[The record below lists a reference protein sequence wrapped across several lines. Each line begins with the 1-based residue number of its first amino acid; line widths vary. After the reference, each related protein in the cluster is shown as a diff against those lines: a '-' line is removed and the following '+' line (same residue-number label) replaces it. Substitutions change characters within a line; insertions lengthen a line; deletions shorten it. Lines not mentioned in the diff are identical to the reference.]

1 MSRVSSYQEL
11 MAEQARAA
19 VRVTDAHHSSWNRRV
34 QPLPAQVD
42 DRRAIARWDGT
53 LQYDERRVTAPLR
66 EMFDN
71 AGREQSRAVLG
82 RYRAALKDVFH
93 ENIHLL
99 AAAGTSHGMGH
110 DAYQE
115 EAVEVLDEA
124 VTEAHSYNDLNAYID
139 VLGLEEIA
147 PGISSVQYGQ
157 SYPQYMPAVETF
169 ANAVGRRSG
178 LDGAEVIR
186 RLAVVN
192 AEDKFRVAA
201 ELIYTSSELPGLV
214 PESERPAAVQQ
225 IAAAMKPPFAQI
237 RDYDAADPA
246 DLKMAALAGVAANQ
260 RGYQEVRTLAEHWS
274 SRQDLHKTLELGLG
288 GTTPIQSPER
298 LGTDQFGT
306 RRQSTQSSQSV
317 RPQSPE
323 RGTD

>member
-1 MSRVSSYQEL
+1 

-201 ELIYTSSELPGLV
+201 ELICSDEATVRADPGL
-214 PESERPAAVQQ
+214 RC
-225 IAAAMKPPFAQI
+225 
-237 RDYDAADPA
+237 R
-246 DLKMAALAGVAANQ
+246 
-260 RGYQEVRTLAEHWS
+260 RS
-274 SRQDLHKTLELGLG
+274 SRPQDG
-288 GTTPIQSPER
+288 GAGRSNRRSTR
-298 LGTDQFGT
+298 LSGSSDP
-306 RRQSTQSSQSV
+306 RRALVEPAGPAKDS
-317 RPQSPE
+317 
-323 RGTD
+323 